1 MNIENIK
8 IELIQWLT
16 TLEDENAL
24 KDLISIRDKSNKDWW
39 ESISS
44 EEKNSIQNGLK
55 DIKEG
60 KVVSHTEA
68 RKVYEEYL

>member
-24 KDLISIRDKSNKDWW
+24 KDLISIRNKYNKDWW
-39 ESISS
+39 ESISN
-44 EEKNSIQNGLK
+44 EEKTSIKNGMK
-55 DIKEG
+55 DVKEG
-60 KVVSHTEA
+60 KLTPHSEA

>member
-24 KDLISIRDKSNKDWW
+24 KDLISIRDKTNKDWW
-39 ESISS
+39 DSISS
-44 EEKNSIQNGLK
+44 DEKKSIQKGLK
-55 DIKEG
+55 NVKDG
-60 KVVSHTEA
+60 KLVSHSEA

>member
-16 TLEDENAL
+16 TLDDENAL
-24 KDLISIRDKSNKDWW
+24 KDLISIRDNSNKDWW
-39 ESISS
+39 ETISS
-44 EEKNSIQNGLK
+44 EEKKSIQNGLK
-55 DIKEG
+55 DIKDG
-60 KVVSHTEA
+60 KLTPHSEA